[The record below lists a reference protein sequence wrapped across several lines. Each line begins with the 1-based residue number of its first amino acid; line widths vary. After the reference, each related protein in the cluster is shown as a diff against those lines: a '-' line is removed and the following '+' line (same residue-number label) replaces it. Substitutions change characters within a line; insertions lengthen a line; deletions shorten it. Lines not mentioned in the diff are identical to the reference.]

1 MILCLIINRSI
12 LQLFLLIFYISLKVF
27 FMNEVIENLK
37 IKLKENKPIVVQ
49 IKVIAGAK
57 QNSIENFSEDILKV
71 KINKPAVDGK
81 ANKAIV
87 EYFSDILDLPKK
99 NIIIISGE
107 KNTVK
112 NLRIIPKSYII

>member
-1 MILCLIINRSI
+1 MS
-12 LQLFLLIFYISLKVF
+12 
-27 FMNEVIENLK
+27 EVIENLK
-37 IKLKENKPIVVQ
+37 AKLNENKPFAIQ

-57 QNSIENFSEDILKV
+57 QNSIENFSEEILKV

-87 EYFSDILDLPKK
+87 EYFSEILDLPKK

-107 KNTVK
+107 KNTIK
-112 NLRIIPKSYII
+112 NLRIIPKSFIIWKSRKAD